1 MAITP
6 DTNLKLLKCNL
17 NLDEMN
23 QLNFANATAQY
34 NFFNSLQQDSKSGA
48 TYQRKDN
55 VIRYPAHIDSI
66 IEYNYVMYQNHNY
79 TNKWFYAYIV
89 RMEYVNDNMT
99 NIYIKCDPYQTWQF
113 DIEFKK
119 SFVEREHVND
129 DTVGLHT
136 IPENLETGEYI
147 CNSVSKVY
155 EGDANTTVCAMC
167 SDIPD
172 EVKNTLSV
180 KLSYYNGIL
189 NGCYILAFNPES
201 FDLSISNFLRA
212 MDKLA
217 KAEGVVSIFI
227 VPNSLIDGSIEYK
240 LVSCNVGG
248 GQVIEFSCGALPS
261 SSSAKVLATSSSFT
275 VPATLNGYTPK
286 NNKLRTY
293 PFSYFYASNFAGSDV
308 EYHYEDFSNGS
319 VSFKTIGSITPG
331 CSIRCVPLNYKKLS
345 DSGTS
350 TNSFNAGIS
359 VAKYPICSWRSDVY
373 INWLTEN
380 GINQAVQI
388 AASGASILG
397 GTIAALSAPFTGGVG
412 GVAGVGAI
420 TAGVTGIANV
430 LAQDYQHSLVP
441 DQAKGNTNTGDV
453 IFSSGHLDVSVYKM
467 SIRSEYAQIIDDFF
481 SAFGYKVNNV
491 KIPNITG
498 RRNWNYVKT
507 IDVNIEGYIPQ
518 EDLNEIKGMF
528 NNGVTIWHNPA
539 TFLDYS
545 QNNDII

>member
-23 QLNFANATAQY
+23 QINFSNATAQY
-34 NFFNSLQQDSKSGA
+34 NYFNSLPKLELQALK
-48 TYQRKDN
+48 YIRKDG
-55 VIRYPAHIDSI
+55 IIYYPAHIDSI

-89 RMEYVNDNMT
+89 RMEYENDST
-99 NIYIKCDPYQTWQF
+99 TRIYIKTDPYQTWQF
-113 DIEFKK
+113 NITFMR
-119 SFVEREHVND
+119 SF
-129 DTVGLHT
+129 
-136 IPENLETGEYI
+136 
-147 CNSVSKVY
+147 Y
-155 EGDANTTVCAMC
+155 EGDSNTTVCAMC

-172 EVKNTLSV
+172 EVKNILNI

-189 NGCYILAFNPES
+189 NGCYILVFKPDD
-201 FDLSISNFLRA
+201 FDLNISNFLRA

-227 VPNSLIDGSIEYK
+227 VPNSLIEESITYSH
-240 LVSCNVGG
+240 VSCNVGSG
-248 GQVIEFSCGALPS
+248 HVIEFYCGALPS
-261 SSSAKVLATSSSFT
+261 SNSAKLLATSSSFT
-275 VPATLNGYTPK
+275 VPSTLNGYTPK

-293 PFSYFYASNFAGSDV
+293 PYSYFYASNFAGSDV

-345 DSGTS
+345 DSENS
-350 TNSFNAGIS
+350 TNSFNSGIP

-380 GINQAVQI
+380 GINQAIQI
-388 AASGASILG
+388 AASGASIVG
-397 GTIAALSAPFTGGVG
+397 GLAGVLSTPFTGGLG

-453 IFSSGHLDVSVYKM
+453 VFSAGHLDISVYKM
-467 SIRSEYAQIIDDFF
+467 SIRSEYAHIIDDFF
-481 SAFGYKVNNV
+481 SSFGYKVNSTKV
-491 KIPNITG
+491 PNITG
-498 RRNWNYVKT
+498 RRNWNYIKC

-528 NNGVTIWHNPA
+528 NNGVTIWHNA
-539 TFLDYS
+539 STFLDYS